1 MRKKTLKLYKIG
13 GGASSKFFFS
23 RTSEPNLTCF
33 RTNHPHGKKNVIC
46 KIQSKLF
53 GQMWDNYGIGKING
67 EGSDNMETEEG
78 LFKKKLSSQKITLLQ
93 FFKIFNAC
101 FDPMRIY
108 IVQIRKHIFVEE
120 NIKHVVFLSVR
131 FDIPSKTGFFVWS
144 SHF

>member
-23 RTSEPNLTCF
+23 KTSEPNLTCF
-33 RTNHPHGKKNVIC
+33 RTNHPHGKKNVTC

-78 LFKKKLSSQKITLLQ
+78 LFKKKI
-93 FFKIFNAC
+93 IFSEN
-101 FDPMRIY
+101 Y
-108 IVQIRKHIFVEE
+108 IATIFQ
-120 NIKHVVFLSVR
+120 NF
-131 FDIPSKTGFFVWS
+131 
-144 SHF
+144 

>member
-53 GQMWDNYGIGKING
+53 GQMWDNYGIGKNKWG
-67 EGSDNMETEEG
+67 GGWQHGNRRGT
-78 LFKKKLSSQKITLLQ
+78 LKKKLSSQKITLPQ

-108 IVQIRKHIFVEE
+108 IVQIRKHIFLEE

-131 FDIPSKTGFFVWS
+131 FDIPSKTGFFIWS